1 MFDISVCVRAAKLD
15 TDGLRAGGVS
25 SQDMALHLA
34 LIFEYGFTRIE
45 PGPLVPGGHDA
56 LITLTVMDCKNISLT
71 KAVSFDSVAL
81 LRATSEVLLHLASEP
96 PAVAP

>member
-1 MFDISVCVRAAKLD
+1 MCVCAAKLD

-81 LRATSEVLLHLASEP
+81 LRATSEVRHRASEL
-96 PAVAP
+96 PAAAAP